1 MDLDRCTL
9 GQRETVLALDAPL
22 MVAAGAGSG
31 KTFTLTQRIVYGFM
45 PGTGPDGGAFLS
57 SVNQVLAITF
67 TRKAAAELRSRIK
80 DLLAAEGFAEAAL
93 AVDDAWVTTIHGM
106 ASRILREN
114 ALELGIDPEF
124 EVISESLQEELRHAA
139 TDRIIEETASLDD
152 PDLRDFLASAPL
164 FGRGAHGRGIVDE
177 AQAILGRAASMPE
190 GLDGVVIPEATMTPA
205 SIILRMKEL
214 GEEFAELAHGWEK
227 PSKGEQGALAAVV
240 EAIEAAERWLDE
252 SEHTGASF
260 DEGGFDAEGF
270 RNVLYAFPLSSATV
284 PTKKNR
290 SEFFDDYDRAYAE
303 LAEEAEAAL
312 GSVRASML
320 LRFARALDARYNEL
334 LGPDRL
340 DQNELLRRCIRAL
353 AEHPTLAAR
362 YREQFE
368 LIMVD
373 EFQDTDNLQVKLIS
387 LLARDGMA
395 NVCVVGDAQQSIYRF
410 RGADVNVFFAYE
422 KALRAQSARARF
434 PKLTDN
440 FRSHRDVLGFVDA
453 LFSQPEAFGERFL
466 RLDAKGRVNEGDDPL
481 FAKDGTQVGAIPS
494 RATLDVIAY
503 DPYAR
508 NETKVRSAE
517 AVTVVAEHVADHFAR
532 LIERGA
538 EPQDMALLLGGMA
551 SADVFAAA
559 LRERGIESV
568 ITGGSVFTRT
578 RAAQLVGALLRYA
591 VNREDGAALFEVL
604 TSPLF
609 ALSDDCLLHLCTRYD
624 EAGALEYGDL
634 SRGFARAAGEA
645 EHKGLSSNDGRA
657 LDLALTN
664 LRRFSSRAMRG
675 GAGRASVALRALF
688 VETGALDRL
697 RAHGAEG
704 AAQAGNLQKAL
715 LIVERLEGV
724 ASGIASLSFAY
735 DEHIRTAKEA
745 PGLLSSTAS
754 LPLRIMTIHA
764 SKGLQFDH
772 VAVAEAGDGRDS
784 PRSLIAENVGER
796 TYVSIA
802 APTSTPAAHS
812 KVRAKLRKV
821 LADEDEWVDAGSIA
835 EALGTGRLA
844 SSGAGAVRTAL
855 SAWAKEEARSE
866 AQRLL
871 YVALTRA
878 VKSVYL
884 AVRTSAKP
892 DGDYASAGIYREA
905 YAAFPWDPAS
915 QRSRS
920 LIDFGGTM
928 PAEVIFEKLVGSA
941 DDDEGAADEGRAADD
956 VADAVS
962 RTMAMD
968 GRKPD
973 APEPFI
979 VPIREPLPAPH
990 LIAYGFGRENVRSY
1004 SSLDHAAYA
1013 AETAEGSSAEPA
1025 ESVEMGP
1032 YEGAPCDP
1040 DDSCVERAMLSYGAD
1055 EDATA
1060 LGTAFHR
1067 LAQRAILLARR
1078 GDAPHLL
1085 AMPEPSAVEAQ
1096 ARAQGLSEG
1105 QRVRLRSAL
1114 ECWFGSALAREFGH
1128 HGSIA
1133 AEVPFIVRIE
1143 RDGRGPLYLEGEI
1156 DGLAFDD
1163 AGGRAFFIDY
1173 KTGGSDDETPEQ
1185 LHRKHL
1191 QQAQCYAYALMRE
1204 GFSAVE
1210 ARFVRVERPCAAD
1223 PAQPSVVKYSFD
1235 AGDLPELEA
1244 AIVAAAR

>member
-31 KTFTLTQRIVYGFM
+31 KTFTLTQRIVHGFM
-45 PGTGPDGGAFLS
+45 PGTGPDGGAFLTS
-57 SVNQVLAITF
+57 IDQVLAITF

-80 DLLAAEGFAEAAL
+80 GLLAAEGFAEAAL

-124 EVISESLQEELRHAA
+124 EVISESLKEELRHEA
-139 TDRIIEETASLDD
+139 TDRIIEEAASLDD

-177 AQAILGRAASMPE
+177 AQAILRRAASMPE
-190 GLDGVVIPEATMTPA
+190 GLDGVVIPEVTMTPA

-214 GEEFAELAHGWEK
+214 GEGFAELAHGWAK
-227 PSKGEQGALAAVV
+227 PSKGEQGVLAAVA

-252 SEHTGASF
+252 SGHTGASF

-270 RNVLYAFPLSSATV
+270 RNVLYAFPFSSATV

-312 GSVRASML
+312 GSVRARML

-353 AEHPTLAAR
+353 VEHPTLAAR

-422 KALRAQSARARF
+422 RALRAQSARARF

-453 LFSQPEAFGERFL
+453 LFSQPDAFGERFL

-481 FAKDGTQVGAIPS
+481 FAKDGTQAGAIPS

-503 DPYAR
+503 DPYVR

-517 AVTVVAEHVADHFAR
+517 AVVVVAEHVADHFAR

-538 EPQDMALLLGGMA
+538 EPQDMALLLGSMA

-559 LRERGIESV
+559 LRDRGIESV

-624 EAGALEYGDL
+624 EAGSLEYGDL
-634 SRGFARAAGEA
+634 SRGLARAAGEA

-657 LDLALTN
+657 LDLALAT

-675 GAGRASVALRALF
+675 GAGRASSALRALF

-715 LIVERLEGV
+715 LIVERLEGAV
-724 ASGIASLSFAY
+724 SGIASLSFAY

-784 PRSLIAENVGER
+784 AQSLIVENVGER

-821 LADEDEWVDAGSIA
+821 LADEDEWADAGSIA
-835 EALGTGRLA
+835 EALNTGRLA

-855 SAWAKEEARSE
+855 SAWAKQEARSE

-884 AVRTSAKP
+884 VVRTSAKP

-920 LIDFGGTM
+920 FIDFGGTM
-928 PAEVIFEKLVGSA
+928 PAEVIFEKLVGSTDDDADAAGEGCAA
-941 DDDEGAADEGRAADD
+941 DDRADEG
-956 VADAVS
+956 
-962 RTMAMD
+962 
-968 GRKPD
+968 KPD

-990 LIAYGFGRENVRSY
+990 LVAHGFDRENVRSY
-1004 SSLDHAAYA
+1004 SSLDHAAYV

-1025 ESVEMGP
+1025 EPVEMGP

-1040 DDSCVERAMLSYGAD
+1040 DENQVERAMLAYDVD

-1105 QRVRLRSAL
+1105 QRTRLQSAL
-1114 ECWFGSALAREFGH
+1114 ERWFGSALAREFGA

-1133 AEVPFIVRIE
+1133 AEVPFMVRIE

-1163 AGGRAFFIDY
+1163 VGGRAFFIDY

-1185 LHRKHL
+1185 LRRKHL

-1210 ARFVRVERPCAAD
+1210 ARFVRVERACSAD
-1223 PAQPSVVKYSFD
+1223 PEQPSVVKYSFD